1 MRILTFRRIF
11 GLTAIGVAYVHGRR
25 GGTATV
31 ASITDTL
38 RYLWTKAADRVA
50 GHPHRSVAS
59 RPIPRVGAPNGMQE
73 RTPRPPQGS

>member
-25 GGTATV
+25 GGALTV

-38 RYLWTKAADRVA
+38 RYLWTKTADRVG
-50 GHPHRSVAS
+50 GHQTHRSVGS

-73 RTPRPPQGS
+73 RTPRPGS